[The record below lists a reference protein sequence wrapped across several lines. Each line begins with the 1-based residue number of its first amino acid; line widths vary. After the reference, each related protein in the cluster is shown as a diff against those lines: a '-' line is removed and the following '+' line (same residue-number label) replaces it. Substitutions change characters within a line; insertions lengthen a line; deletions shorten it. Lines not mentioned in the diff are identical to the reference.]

1 MKIEF
6 QTPAAQ
12 MLSREE
18 VIKLLKENPKY
29 FENGDAPVVEILQD
43 GEVVHRTR
51 KLGKVEKLF
60 AKLVEDLKKIK
71 E

>member
-6 QTPAAQ
+6 QTPAIQ

-29 FENGDAPVVEILQD
+29 FEDDDAPAVEILKD
-43 GEVVHRTR
+43 GEVVHRTKR
-51 KLGKVEKLF
+51 LGKVEKLF
-60 AKLVEDLKKIK
+60 AKLLEDLKKIK